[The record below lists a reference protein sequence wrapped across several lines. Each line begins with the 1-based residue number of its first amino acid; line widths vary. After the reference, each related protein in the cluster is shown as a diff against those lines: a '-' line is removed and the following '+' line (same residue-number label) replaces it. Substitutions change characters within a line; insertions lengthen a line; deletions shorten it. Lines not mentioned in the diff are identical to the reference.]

1 MIESLQRLF
10 QDMMAVG
17 EPPEKGEPTLA
28 LATAVLLCEV
38 ARADY
43 HLDDRELARL
53 REVLG
58 QRFVLDLSALDALL
72 AQAREEVDTAVDH
85 HRFVSSVRE
94 HCDYNERFELV
105 RLMWS
110 LALVDGHKDPLE
122 EHRIRRLAELLH
134 VSHGDFIRAKLAE
147 EGASPG

>member
-10 QDMMAVG
+10 QDMMAAG
-17 EPPEKGEPTLA
+17 EAPEKGEPTLA

-43 HLDDRELARL
+43 HLDDAELARL
-53 REVLG
+53 REVLD
-58 QRFVLDLSALDALL
+58 QRFALDASALDALL

-85 HRFVSSVRE
+85 HRFVRSVRE
-94 HCDYNERFELV
+94 HCDYAERFDLV

-122 EHRIRRLAELLH
+122 EHRIRRLAELLY
-134 VSHGDFIRAKLAE
+134 VSHGDFVRARLAE
-147 EGASPG
+147 EEGARR